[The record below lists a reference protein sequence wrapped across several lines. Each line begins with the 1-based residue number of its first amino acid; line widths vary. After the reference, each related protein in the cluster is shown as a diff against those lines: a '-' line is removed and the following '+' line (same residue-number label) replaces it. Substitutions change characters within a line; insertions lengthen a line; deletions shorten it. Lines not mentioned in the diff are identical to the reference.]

1 MNNYLSELTVIIVTY
16 KTNFKILKNCLQSID
31 HNVKTIIVENSSIF
45 KYRQEILN
53 QFSNVEVICTN
64 KNLGMGSGNNFGLSK
79 VKTKYAL
86 ILNPDII
93 CDKNYFHNINTYLD
107 GSVDFSIIGSQY
119 YEKLSYKPAFF
130 FNNKEFDYNMEED
143 ANNLQK
149 VDWVVGCSILVDLKK
164 FDSKKIFDEKYFLF
178 YEEKD
183 LCLRLKKIGHQ
194 VYTSRKLKVD
204 HLGAKGSLEDDL
216 SIIKFIKIR
225 NWHLMWSKFYYDKKN
240 HNFLYALIKSIGPL
254 IRSIL
259 KSIFYLVFFKKTEFV
274 KYFFRS
280 YGLISSI
287 IGMSSWYRVD

>member
-93 CDKNYFHNINTYLD
+93 CDSNYFHNVNNYLD
-107 GSVDFSIIGSQY
+107 GSVDFAIIGSQY
-119 YEKLSYKPAFF
+119 YEKQNYKPAFF
-130 FNNKEFDYNMEED
+130 FDNKEFDYNMEED

-149 VDWVVGCSILVDLKK
+149 VDWVVGCSMLVDLDK
-164 FDSKKIFDEKYFLF
+164 FESKKIFDEKYFLF

-183 LCLRLKKIGHQ
+183 LCLRLKKMGRQ
-194 VYTSRKLKVD
+194 VYSSRKLKVD

-225 NWHLMWSKFYYDKKN
+225 NWHLMWSTFYYDKKN
-240 HNFLYALIKSIGPL
+240 KNYLYALFKSIGPL
-254 IRSIL
+254 TRSIL
-259 KSIFYLVFFKKTEFV
+259 KSIFYLIFFKKTEFV

-287 IGMSSWYRVD
+287 IGMSSWYRID